1 MSEESHSSYAAQRL
15 PAVVEWHER
24 VVRERFWQKLLRVVG
39 RIPFAEDLA
48 AAYFCLIDS
57 DTPSHV
63 KALALAILA
72 YFVLQFELVRAVA
85 RAFGLVGDAAV
96 LVLGLRLMEEHIK
109 PHHREQARRA
119 LGIEGP
125 KQHA

>member
-1 MSEESHSSYAAQRL
+1 MSQESHSSYAAQL
-15 PAVVEWHER
+15 PVVVDRHER

-63 KALALAILA
+63 RALALAILA

-96 LVLGLRLMEEHIK
+96 LLLGLRLMEEHIK
-109 PHHREQARRA
+109 PHHREQALRA
-119 LGIEGP
+119 LRIEGS
-125 KQHA
+125 KRHA